1 MNTSNAI
8 VLLSGGIDSALNLAL
23 ASKNKMARL
32 ALYFDYGQR
41 ARISEMKA
49 SQSLAEYYGVLWKRV
64 ELPWLTSLGTSALTQ
79 KEISLPQFTNAE
91 LDINEKTD
99 ASMKQ
104 VWVPNRNA
112 VFLSIAA
119 SFAESFAADTI
130 LAGFNA
136 EEASTFPDNSVPF
149 MEAISKAFSFSTLN
163 KVKVDS
169 FTKSWDKEEIFRQA
183 LELELPLQFVWSCY
197 EGGDFRCGKCESCKR
212 SERGLKVHGQ
222 ENIWNSTQHI

>member
-1 MNTSNAI
+1 MIPGPAI
-8 VLLSGGIDSALNLAL
+8 AQQLGPKGINMG
-23 ASKNKMARL
+23 KV
-32 ALYFDYGQR
+32 
-41 ARISEMKA
+41 ISSVNESTKEFKGMK
-49 SQSLAEYYGVLWKRV
+49 V
-64 ELPWLTSLGTSALTQ
+64 P
-79 KEISLPQFTNAE
+79 IE